1 MFGRNVEVD
10 LGPEEEED
18 AVSQSVGLSRNR
30 CRSIAGAF
38 TTLLTVAGLALVAV
52 PAHAQI
58 LYGSIT
64 GVVKD
69 SQGATVPGATV
80 TAVNKET
87 NLTRDT
93 VTNAEGVYTLTNVLP
108 GPYDVKI
115 SLPGF
120 KEAVRTAVPV
130 TISQISRV
138 DMTLEIG
145 ALTESITVA
154 SEAQLLQTD
163 KADVHT
169 ELKSGEITSMP
180 LNRFRNYQAL
190 MSLVPGTTPMAF
202 GNAETD
208 TPARSLATNVNG
220 QVNTNNTTRTD
231 GATNMN
237 IWLPNH
243 NMYISPAETVDTV
256 NVSTSSFDA
265 EQGNAGGAAVTVVT
279 KSGTNQFHGSGVRV
293 LQQRRPERDAEGSSA
308 PATSRR
314 SCRSPPTPTAAPSA
328 ARSRRTRCSSSDRS
342 RDSGATRAC
351 SRSSPCRTPSCVRAT
366 SARRSTRTAR
376 SSRFTIPTTGT
387 GNGFNRTQFPNNQI
401 PSNMI
406 SPIAVKV
413 HEPVPVAEQPRH
425 RRRRVHEQLQA
436 SGRPH
441 VRPRQLGHQSQLEP
455 HVGASDLG
463 QVQLHER
470 HGR

>member
-1 MFGRNVEVD
+1 M
-10 LGPEEEED
+10 
-18 AVSQSVGLSRNR
+18 SQSVGLSRNR
-30 CRSIAGAF
+30 CRSIAGVF

-256 NVSTSSFDA
+256 NISTSSFDA

-279 KSGTNQFHGSGVRV
+279 KSGTNQFRGSGVRV
-293 LQQRRPERDAEGSSA
+293 LQQ
-308 PATSRR
+308 
-314 SCRSPPTPTAAPSA
+314 
-328 ARSRRTRCSSSDRS
+328 
-342 RDSGATRAC
+342 
-351 SRSSPCRTPSCVRAT
+351 
-366 SARRSTRTAR
+366 
-376 SSRFTIPTTGT
+376 
-387 GNGFNRTQFPNNQI
+387 
-401 PSNMI
+401 
-406 SPIAVKV
+406 
-413 HEPVPVAEQPRH
+413 
-425 RRRRVHEQLQA
+425 
-436 SGRPH
+436 
-441 VRPRQLGHQSQLEP
+441 
-455 HVGASDLG
+455 
-463 QVQLHER
+463 
-470 HGR
+470 